1 MLSVSGYD
9 IDGVLY
15 AGRDVITH
23 RGRSLADGRSVLLK
37 CPLSEHPSRHVL
49 ARLRRELTILTTL
62 DGDRINRAVELVP
75 CSRGLALVVED
86 HGADTLRQH
95 FERGPLTPTK
105 FTELAVGIVDA
116 VAALHRHGLAHRNL
130 SPEAIM
136 VTEDGLVTLTDL
148 NEAAPF
154 TSGGAAGSDPER
166 SFEYV
171 APEQTGRLNR
181 AVDQRSDLYVLGVIF
196 FQLLTGR
203 LPFVQKNRLELAH
216 AHITDQ
222 PPRPSSLT
230 ETIPPCLDA
239 IVLKL
244 LAKMADERYQSA
256 AGLRHDLDRC
266 REFIDGDQTSATFEL
281 GTVDPAPQLSFADR
295 LYGSEGLVH
304 EFLAAFERASK
315 GSRELVLIAGAP
327 GSGKSH
333 HLNDIRHNH
342 LPKRGQ
348 VLAGRCQ
355 PHSLVPYGPLLTA
368 VRGRMQ
374 AILGAEEAELSIW
387 RMQIEAAI
395 GDGAALLGGFIPE
408 IGQLLGEVASTAST
422 PATEDEDR
430 QRFQSLFDALL
441 RAIATAQPPFVIV
454 LDDLHQIDPSSAGAL
469 ARIFEDPRGHAIL
482 VTATYCTNSPDS
494 AHLVRELASA
504 VAEHGATVTEQTL
517 APLSGGDTVALL
529 RDCLTPSESSLRT
542 LADHVFG
549 GTGGNPHLT
558 RLLLETLHRRGS
570 IRYETAKHRW
580 SWSLGDEHPDY
591 DLLALLGA
599 QLAEAPA
606 PTKEALA
613 AAACIDLQFDLSLLR
628 DLLGANA
635 GPLALALKPALE
647 RGLIRS
653 IGEPDSSTITYTFT
667 HPSLLEPALAS
678 LDVVQRQDHQRRLG
692 RILLDR
698 GAANDERIFD
708 AAAHLSLGLSD
719 SAGWADRSECARL
732 CHEAGMRAMVSG
744 GYATAEAYFERGI
757 ALMPAVAW
765 QDEHRLMLGLFT
777 GLADARLLLG
787 DPAGAGTLFDRAL
800 SEMRSS
806 LGRAELLAFKISR
819 EIGLRRFS
827 DALTTG
833 RAGLKLLGIKLPA
846 ASSRTS
852 LALELTRLRW
862 QLRKRSIRCV
872 LDAPESLDRRTYVI
886 HNLLVYMAPAALF
899 TDFKLA
905 ALIFLRL
912 TNLTLETGRTEFS
925 AFGVAGYG
933 LFLST
938 MQGDYSGAAE
948 ASEVADE
955 LLTLLPSPTTEPRV
969 DLITGLFVQPWSGAV
984 QDAKG
989 RLERGHDGALRRGDL
1004 AYACFAGSQVAPMS
1018 FFVGDNLSR
1027 VEDQAATYVAF
1038 LRHSGASE
1046 GHHFVAALERLC
1058 HHLRALDDEPLDTSV
1073 ARPPQDRQSG
1083 AGPSMG
1089 GLYVP
1094 LYCGIC
1100 LYHAGDHS
1108 EAQIHFD
1115 AAAQDPTPL
1124 VELVTRIDLDLF
1136 SALNLAELAMQA
1148 SPGERRRIMGRIA
1161 EHHERLLGFAALSRP
1176 SFGARAEIISG
1187 VRAWMEGRTHE
1198 ALPHLNAAI
1207 SLASEA
1213 GDSHREALAAELAAR
1228 VAIATETTFLLD
1240 HYLDLAFDA
1249 YQRYGA
1255 IAKLSTLRASYGER
1269 RPANEQRSRVP
1280 TETSTLVPLDGGTG
1294 KSLDVGTVIK
1304 ATQALS
1310 GEIVLDR
1317 LLDTLIQVVMEN
1329 AGARR
1334 CFLVLV
1340 HEGRLLIEA
1349 EGSVDSSEIEVLRST
1364 PIEKHDDLPHSI
1376 LKYVIRSGSSVVL
1389 EDAGQRG
1396 AFTKDHYVRREALK
1410 SVLCMPIIHHNK
1422 VMGALYLENNLATD
1436 VFTGDRLELLNQLAA
1451 QLAISVDNARL
1462 YESLDQARENAVN
1475 ADQAKTRFLMNMSHE
1490 LRTPLNA
1497 IIGYTELIEEDLMD
1511 GVSDGFV
1518 DDIGSIQTA
1527 ALRLERTLE
1536 SALELSRIEAG
1547 TFTIELEDVDVN
1559 ELIRDILRELAP
1571 VVSERNNQLNLEID
1585 EVGLVISDRLRL
1597 RYCLRSVL
1605 DNAIRFTEG
1614 GSVSLKVQVHGEG
1627 YLSRLGII
1635 VGDSGIGIPPEH
1647 MQRVFA
1653 AFTQADDSTTRSYE
1667 GSGVS
1672 LAVTR
1677 HICDALGGSITAE
1690 STVGV
1695 GSVFTIDLPIRRP
1708 SARTQAS

>member
-1 MLSVSGYD
+1 VLTVSGYD
-9 IDGVLY
+9 INGVLH

-23 RGRSLADGRSVLLK
+23 RGRSLADGSSVLIK
-37 CPLSEHPSRHVL
+37 CPLSERPSGHLL
-49 ARLRRELTILTTL
+49 ARLRREQTILTTL

-75 CSRGLALVVED
+75 CSRGLALIVED

-95 FERGPLTPTK
+95 CEGKPLSSAE
-105 FTELAVGIVDA
+105 FIELAVGIADA
-116 VAALHRHGLAHRNL
+116 VAALHRQGLAHRNL
-130 SPEAIM
+130 SPEAFM
-136 VTEDGLVTLTDL
+136 VTAGGRVSLTNL
-148 NEAAPF
+148 SEAAPI
-154 TSGGAAGSDPER
+154 TSGGAAGSDGER

-203 LPFVQKNRLELAH
+203 LPFTQSNRLELAH
-216 AHITDQ
+216 AHITDLPQ
-222 PPRPSSLT
+222 RPSSLRQ
-230 ETIPPCLDA
+230 TIPPCLDGV
-239 IVLKL
+239 VLKL

-256 AGLRHDLDRC
+256 AGLRYDLERC
-266 REFIDGDQTSATFEL
+266 HECIAGDGAKVFEL
-281 GTVDPAPQLSFADR
+281 GTVDPAPRLSFADR
-295 LYGSEGLVH
+295 LYGSEGLIH
-304 EFLAAFERASK
+304 DFLAAFERASK
-315 GSRELVLIAGAP
+315 GTRELVLIGGAP

-348 VLAGRCQ
+348 VLSGRCERG
-355 PHSLVPYGPLLTA
+355 SVVPYGPLIAA
-368 VRGRMQ
+368 VRARMREF
-374 AILGAEEAELSIW
+374 LEAEEAELGIW

-395 GDGAALLGGFIPE
+395 GEGAALLAGFIPE
-408 IGQLLGEVASTAST
+408 LDQLLDVTGSTGST

-430 QRFQSLFDALL
+430 HRFQTLFDALL
-441 RAIATAQPPFVIV
+441 RAMATAQPPFVVV
-454 LDDLHQIDPSSAGAL
+454 LDDLHRVDPSSADAL
-469 ARIFEDPRGHAIL
+469 VRLFEDPRGHAIL
-482 VTATYCTNSPDS
+482 VVATYCRHNPDS
-494 AHLVRELASA
+494 ARLVHELAST
-504 VAEHGATVTEQTL
+504 VSEHGVTVTEQTL
-517 APLSGGDTVALL
+517 APLSSGDTVALL
-529 RDCLTPSESSLRT
+529 RDSLTPTKSSLRA
-542 LADHVFG
+542 LGDRVFG
-549 GTGGNPHLT
+549 RTGGNPHLI
-558 RLLLETLHRRGS
+558 RLLLETLHRHGS
-570 IRYETAKHRW
+570 IRYETANHQW
-580 SWSLGDEHPDY
+580 SWSSGDEHPDL
-591 DLLALLGA
+591 DLLALLSERIA
-599 QLAEAPA
+599 DTPA
-606 PTKEALA
+606 PTQEALA
-613 AAACIDLQFDLSLLR
+613 AAACIGLHFDLSLLQE
-628 DLLGANA
+628 LLGANA

-647 RGLIRS
+647 RGMLRS
-653 IGEPDSSTITYTFT
+653 ISEPDSSAVTYTFT
-667 HPSLLEPALAS
+667 HSSLLEPALAH
-678 LDVVQRQDHQRRLG
+678 LDEGQRQDYHRRLAKL
-692 RILLDR
+692 LLDR
-698 GAANDERIFD
+698 GAASDERIF
-708 AAAHLSLGLSD
+708 AAAEHLTLGLTD
-719 SAGWADRSECARL
+719 STGWAERSACARL
-732 CHEAGMRAMVSG
+732 CHEAGTRAMISG
-744 GYATAEAYFERGI
+744 GYATAATYLERGI
-757 ALMPAVAW
+757 SMMPAVAW
-765 QDEHRLMLGLFT
+765 QDEHRLMLGLYT
-777 GLADARLLLG
+777 GLADARLFLG
-787 DPAGAGTLFDRAL
+787 DSAGASTLFDRAL
-800 SEMRSS
+800 NEMRSS

-833 RAGLKLLGIKLPA
+833 RTGLKLLGIKLPA
-846 ASSRTS
+846 ASSRAS
-852 LALELTRLRW
+852 LALEFTRLRW

-872 LDAPESLDRRTYVI
+872 LDTPESLDRRTYVI
-886 HNLLVYMAPAALF
+886 HSLLMYMAPAALF
-899 TDFKLA
+899 RDFKLA
-905 ALIFLRL
+905 ALLFLRL

-933 LFLST
+933 LFLAT
-938 MQGDYSGAAE
+938 LQGDHAGAAE
-948 ASEVADE
+948 ASEVADA

-984 QDAKG
+984 HDAKG
-989 RLERGHDGALRRGDL
+989 RLEHGHDAALRRGDL
-1004 AYACFAGSQVAPMS
+1004 AYACFSGSQVPPMS

-1038 LRHSGASE
+1038 LRHSGAAE
-1046 GHHFVAALERLC
+1046 GHLYVTALERLC
-1058 HHLRALDDEPLDTSV
+1058 RHLRALDDESDTFTGK
-1073 ARPPQDRQSG
+1073 PPEERASQ
-1083 AGPSMG
+1083 AGQSMG
-1089 GLYVP
+1089 GLYIP
-1094 LYCGIC
+1094 LYSGIC
-1100 LYHAGDHS
+1100 LYHEGDHG
-1108 EAQIHFD
+1108 EAQIQFD
-1115 AAAQDPTPL
+1115 TAAQDPNPL
-1124 VELVTRIDLDLF
+1124 LELVPRIDLDFF

-1148 SPGERRRIMGRIA
+1148 SPGERRRVMGRLA
-1161 EHHERLLGFAALSRP
+1161 EHHDRLLSFGSLSWP
-1176 SFGARAEIISG
+1176 SFGARAEIVTG
-1187 VRAWMEGRTHE
+1187 VRAWVEGRTHE

-1255 IAKLSTLRASYGER
+1255 IAKLSILRASYGER
-1269 RPANEQRSRVP
+1269 RPANEPRSRVP
-1280 TETSTLVPLDGGTG
+1280 TETSTLVPLDGGGG
-1294 KSLDVGTVIK
+1294 KSLDVGTVVK

-1340 HEGRLLIEA
+1340 HEGRLLVEA

-1396 AFTKDHYVRREALK
+1396 AFTKDRYVRREALK

-1462 YESLDQARENAVN
+1462 YESLDRARENAVN

-1547 TFTIELEDVDVN
+1547 TFTIELENVDVN
-1559 ELIRDILRELAP
+1559 ELLSDILRELAP
-1571 VVSERNNQLNLEID
+1571 VVAERNNQLDLEID

-1614 GSVSLKVQVHGEG
+1614 GNVSLKVQIHGEG
-1627 YLSRLGII
+1627 YLARLGII
-1635 VGDSGIGIPPEH
+1635 VRDSGIGIPPEH
-1647 MQRVFA
+1647 MQRIFA

-1672 LAVTR
+1672 LAVTK
-1677 HICDALGGSITAE
+1677 HICDSLGGSIAAE

-1695 GSVFTIDLPIRRP
+1695 GSIFAIDLPIRRP
-1708 SARTQAS
+1708 SARAQPS